1 MDSPVCEKGASPLQ
15 DKPEEFTSQD
25 GTSSPISESTDPN
38 LQDESDDSSVPIWVL
53 RALAAGR
60 TPLPSSRPPIKTLG
74 LHIADSGRTIRESS
88 YDSQETIVEQPPA
101 QEQKQTAKDKVRL
114 PTNNGN
120 PKPNARSKKQNAR
133 AFVTMEPIIRRRVQR
148 KKWKSNEIES
158 LIRMREDRMSWVVI
172 AVRLPYLFA
181 RCLGIKHLTCL
192 GCRRRFPTEPLR
204 AFAKPFSNI
213 DPSLMA
219 WNRARIK
226 DEWTQSSV
234 NGYWK

>member
-101 QEQKQTAKDKVRL
+101 QEQKQTAKDK
-114 PTNNGN
+114 
-120 PKPNARSKKQNAR
+120 KQNAR

-172 AVRLPYLFA
+172 AEA
-181 RCLGIKHLTCL
+181 
-192 GCRRRFPTEPLR
+192 
-204 AFAKPFSNI
+204 FSNRTVASVRQTFFKYR
-213 DPSLMA
+213 P
-219 WNRARIK
+219 
-226 DEWTQSSV
+226 QSHGMESGE
-234 NGYWK
+234 N